1 MGWPQIVF
9 IAWFGA
15 SIGVAMVKHGT
26 PFPQGRWNGWLLA
39 LRWLVLAVIL
49 TLGGFF
55 TSVHAQVPA
64 SAQQYKRT
72 LVRVA
77 HSEWGLGAPVAV
89 FAAQIHQ
96 ESGWRHVAV
105 SHVGAQGLAQ
115 FMPGTAQWW
124 CDRTGTAAADCQ
136 PTNPTWAMRSLVGYD
151 KWLYDRAPAHYT
163 PRDRMWVAL
172 RAYNGGLGHW
182 QREAASTG
190 LAQPSRAQ
198 VDAACGKARRAA
210 VHCKENLGYP
220 HRILVVLQP
229 RYLQWGP
236 GL

>member
-1 MGWPQIVF
+1 MRSAIRRC
-9 IAWFGA
+9 AA
-15 SIGVAMVKHGT
+15 L
-26 PFPQGRWNGWLLA
+26 LLA
-39 LRWLVLAVIL
+39 ACAGLAL
-49 TLGGFF
+49 
-55 TSVHAQVPA
+55 AQVPPA
-64 SAQQYKRT
+64 AQQHKRT
-72 LVRVA
+72 LTRAA
-77 HSEWGLGAPVAV
+77 HSQWGLDAPVAV
-89 FAAQIHQ
+89 FAAQVHQ
-96 ESGWRHVAV
+96 ESAWRTDAL

-220 HRILVVLQP
+220 HRILVVIQP

>member
-1 MGWPQIVF
+1 MGWPQIVIIVWCGMALGYG
-9 IAWFGA
+9 IARHN
-15 SIGVAMVKHGT
+15 K
-26 PFPQGRWNGWLLA
+26 PFPTGNWNFWLTA
-39 LRWLVLAVIL
+39 LRWVLLCGLLWAS
-49 TLGGFF
+49 GFF
-55 TSVHAQVPA
+55 TAAHAQIPA

-151 KWLYDRAPAHYT
+151 KWLYERAPAHYT

-198 VDAACGKARRAA
+198 VDASCGKARRAA

-220 HRILVVLQP
+220 HRILVVIQP

>member
-1 MGWPQIVF
+1 
-9 IAWFGA
+9 
-15 SIGVAMVKHGT
+15 
-26 PFPQGRWNGWLLA
+26 
-39 LRWLVLAVIL
+39 
-49 TLGGFF
+49 
-55 TSVHAQVPA
+55 
-64 SAQQYKRT
+64 
-72 LVRVA
+72 
-77 HSEWGLGAPVAV
+77 
-89 FAAQIHQ
+89 
-96 ESGWRHVAV
+96 
-105 SHVGAQGLAQ
+105 
-115 FMPGTAQWW
+115 
-124 CDRTGTAAADCQ
+124 
-136 PTNPTWAMRSLVGYD
+136 MRALVGYD
-151 KWLYDRAPAHYT
+151 KWLYDRAPAHYS

-220 HRILVVLQP
+220 HRILVVIQP

>member
-15 SIGVAMVKHGT
+15 SMGVAMVKHGT

-49 TLGGFF
+49 ALGGFF
-55 TSVHAQVPA
+55 TSAHAQVPA

-72 LVRVA
+72 LMRVA
-77 HSEWGLGAPVAV
+77 HGEWGLGAPIAV

-124 CDRTGTAAADCQ
+124 CDRTGTAATDCQ

-190 LAQPSRAQ
+190 LAQPTRAQ

-220 HRILVVLQP
+220 HRILVVIQP

>member
-220 HRILVVLQP
+220 HRILVVIQP

>member
-1 MGWPQIVF
+1 M
-9 IAWFGA
+9 
-15 SIGVAMVKHGT
+15 
-26 PFPQGRWNGWLLA
+26 
-39 LRWLVLAVIL
+39 
-49 TLGGFF
+49 
-55 TSVHAQVPA
+55 
-64 SAQQYKRT
+64 
-72 LVRVA
+72 
-77 HSEWGLGAPVAV
+77 AV
-89 FAAQIHQ
+89 FAAQVHQ
-96 ESGWRHVAV
+96 ESAWRTDAL
-105 SHVGAQGLAQ
+105 SHVGAEGLAQ
-115 FMPGTAQWW
+115 FMPATARWW
-124 CDRTGTAAADCQ
+124 CGATGTAAADCQ

-190 LAQPSRAQ
+190 LAQPSRAE

-220 HRILVVLQP
+220 HRILVVIQP